1 MSVKTIFNDRTK
13 QLIYFLLRLSVVLV
27 GIRQFFLG
35 NYHGVF
41 MCFLTLIL
49 LLIPK
54 VINQR
59 FQILLP
65 NLLEIIIIV
74 FIYSAE
80 ILGEVNRYYLT
91 VPHFDTVLHTINGF
105 IMAGVGFALV
115 DILNRSEQVS
125 FSLSPLFLV
134 VVAFCFSMTTGVLW
148 EFFEF
153 GMDQVFLTDMQK
165 DTVIQQISSV
175 NFHPEGLNESV
186 TIPIESVVVNGETW
200 ELGGYLDIGLI
211 DTMKD
216 LIVNFIGAVVFSA
229 FGWLY
234 LKGKSRLAGEFIPRV
249 ASSDSTH

>member
-35 NYHGVF
+35 NYAGVF

-54 VINQR
+54 LVNQR

-115 DILNRSEQVS
+115 DILNRSENIS

-175 NFHPEGLNESV
+175 NFHPQGLNESV
-186 TIPIESVVVNGETW
+186 AIPIESVVVNGETW
-200 ELGGYLDIGLI
+200 EFGGYLDIGLI

-234 LKGKSRLAGEFIPRV
+234 LKGKSHLAGEFIPRV
-249 ASSDSTH
+249 VSSDSMH